1 MQTQP
6 TGIVRTVISCA
17 RDSELHEI
25 SCVRSAADPK
35 PPKKRKV
42 GNKAG
47 QIVGWV
53 GSDIRRVC

>member
-47 QIVGWV
+47 QIVG
-53 GSDIRRVC
+53 